1 MRTRRL
7 SAFCIGCLIVAA
19 SVLPYPALHAEETVE
34 LINRKPLATWDSVQM
49 RIRVDDKWRDYRF
62 GTLQVYAAGLL
73 HRGRETTL
81 IAWERVES
89 IKLHP
94 LAHRVMMAL
103 KSPGQRLELE
113 TMLSWSRY
121 DFEMMFRDLVRFRD
135 ELVPKKGTDTANPS
149 AAGDDAQPP
158 ENRDRNGG

>member
-7 SAFCIGCLIVAA
+7 TDFCVCCLIITGMA
-19 SVLPYPALHAEETVE
+19 LPYPSLHAEETVE
-34 LINRKPLATWDSVQM
+34 LKNRKPLASWDSVQM
-49 RIRVDDKWRDYRF
+49 RIREDDKWRDRRF
-62 GTLQVYAAGLL
+62 GTLEVYPAGLL

-89 IKLHP
+89 IRLHP

-103 KSPGQRLELE
+103 KNPGQRLELE

-135 ELVPKKGTDTANPS
+135 ELGFKKKIDTANSS
-149 AAGDDAQPP
+149 AAGNDALPP